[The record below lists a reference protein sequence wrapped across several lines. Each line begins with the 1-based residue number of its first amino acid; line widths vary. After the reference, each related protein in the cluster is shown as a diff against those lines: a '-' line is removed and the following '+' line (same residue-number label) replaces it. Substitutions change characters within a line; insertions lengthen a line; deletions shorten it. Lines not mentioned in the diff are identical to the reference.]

1 MSKTDI
7 NSIAKI
13 KRNGNVSIVY
23 YSVLG
28 DRAAVSIDAARR
40 IVLDTY
46 HKTWKQKGARIVR
59 EELPTATNPFGVFYV
74 KAGVKQFETY
84 EVHFARTEM
93 IIEA

>member
-7 NSIAKI
+7 NTTAKV

-23 YSVLG
+23 YSVFG
-28 DRAAVSIDAARR
+28 NRAAASIDAVRR

-46 HKTWKQKGARIVR
+46 RNTWKQKGTRIVR
-59 EELPTATNPFGVFYV
+59 EELPTMNNPFGVFYV
-74 KAGVKQFETY
+74 KSGAKQFAADT
-84 EVHFARTEM
+84 VHFTRTEM

>member
-7 NSIAKI
+7 NTIAKV

-46 HKTWKQKGARIVR
+46 RNMWKRKGAKIVR
-59 EELPTATNPFGVFYV
+59 EELPTANNSFGVFYV
-74 KAGVKQFETY
+74 KSGAKQFAAD
-84 EVHFARTEM
+84 EVHFTRTEM